1 MRAWLKLRPENR
13 HRTKHKRL
21 PKRLVNNVTP
31 TDGHHRQVR
40 TGTDLPIQANYSGP
54 PMSITEADGNSS
66 QFMPK
71 HSFNG
76 QLAQQ
81 LGITDAIVLKYMAA
95 RTRTS
100 TNVRSGK
107 NWFYMT
113 GNELAMKFPYLSKSG
128 VEKAIKRLRAEKCIE
143 IANFNK
149 LSFDMTRWFHVPQEY
164 QDASEEKP
172 IVFEV
177 DVAVAHGVPAAVLLH
192 NYRYHTEKN
201 GIEHRMSPAALN
213 QYLPFLS
220 KPTIKRALK
229 KLRAANLIPQSRN
242 CAAKAEPETE
252 SDDKAQ
258 NETG

>member
-1 MRAWLKLRPENR
+1 MP
-13 HRTKHKRL
+13 
-21 PKRLVNNVTP
+21 
-31 TDGHHRQVR
+31 
-40 TGTDLPIQANYSGP
+40 QA
-54 PMSITEADGNSS
+54 ADNSS

-100 TNVRSGK
+100 TNVRAGK
-107 NWFYMT
+107 KWFYMT
-113 GNELAMKFPYLSKSG
+113 GDELAMKFPYLSKSG
-128 VEKAIKRLRAEKCIE
+128 VEKAIKRLRAEGHIE
-143 IANFNK
+143 IAKYNK
-149 LSFDMTRWFHVPQEY
+149 LPFDMTRWFHVPQEY

-172 IVFEV
+172 IVFDV

-201 GIEHRMSPAALN
+201 GSGHRMSPAALN

-220 KPTIKRALK
+220 KPTIKRVLK
-229 KLRAANLIPQSRN
+229 NLRAANLIPQNRVGASKTELV
-242 CAAKAEPETE
+242 AE

>member
-1 MRAWLKLRPENR
+1 MSM
-13 HRTKHKRL
+13 TK
-21 PKRLVNNVTP
+21 
-31 TDGHHRQVR
+31 
-40 TGTDLPIQANYSGP
+40 ASGK
-54 PMSITEADGNSS
+54 SS
-66 QFMPK
+66 QFMKK

-95 RTRTS
+95 RTRSS
-100 TNVRSGK
+100 TNVRGGK

-113 GNELAMKFPYLSKSG
+113 GDDLAMKFPYISKSG

-149 LSFDMTRWFHVPQEY
+149 LPFDMTRWFHVPQEY

-172 IVFEV
+172 IVFDV

-201 GIEHRMSPAALN
+201 GSEHRMSPAALN

-229 KLRAANLIPQSRN
+229 KLRAANLIPQIRTGAS
-242 CAAKAEPETE
+242 KAELDAE